1 MELNTSAVSG
11 AMKVGLQIVSASK
24 RPSIEV
30 FSELRKIDRPMM
42 MFTGE
47 ETRQERWT
55 EEFVAFYAVN
65 IGGRHA
71 ENISFDMS
79 ATKFERPDG
88 HRWGPR
94 IDAVVPVMSP
104 GQTQFL
110 FLLNIH
116 EFNKMEWKDGVGRP
130 VGIKIDPINI
140 IVRFDGP
147 NSGLNRPL
155 RCWFNGV
162 LKRKQYEFRYSFN
175 PLSLDGDYPPVEY
188 L

>member
-1 MELNTSAVSG
+1 MELNTSAVTG
-11 AMKVGLQIVSASK
+11 VMKVGLQIVSALK
-24 RPSIEV
+24 RPSVEV

-55 EEFVAFYAVN
+55 EEFVSFYAVN

-71 ENISFDMS
+71 ENVSFDMS
-79 ATKFERPDG
+79 ATKFERPSPMQ
-88 HRWGPR
+88 WGPR

-110 FLLNIH
+110 FLLMVH
-116 EFNKMEWKDGVGRP
+116 EFNEMEWKDGVGKP
-130 VGIKIDPINI
+130 VGIKTDPINI
-140 IVRFDGP
+140 VVRFDGP
-147 NSGLNRPL
+147 NDGVNRVL
-155 RCWFNGV
+155 RWWFNSV

-175 PLSLDGDYPPVEY
+175 PQSLEGDYPPVQY